1 MLVVGA
7 DEQGTGFN
15 SPVHT
20 PFSLC
25 RFHEVAGD
33 HSLGYHFPGAGKMGG
48 SVKTR
53 TPSIKLAILAIAA
66 VKAVSCTTITT
77 TAPDG
82 AVSKVVSTD
91 SSAVSAYGNLAVQAA
106 NLALEK
112 RGK

>member
-1 MLVVGA
+1 MV
-7 DEQGTGFN
+7 
-15 SPVHT
+15 
-20 PFSLC
+20 
-25 RFHEVAGD
+25 
-33 HSLGYHFPGAGKMGG
+33 G

-53 TPSIKLAILAIAA
+53 TPSIKLAILALAA

-82 AVSKVVSTD
+82 TVTKITSPD
-91 SSAVSAYGNLAVQAA
+91 SEAVSAYGNLAVQAA